1 MYICTCDGVCLC
13 VDMYM
18 FIYMIVSCKFIRAHI
33 AFCMYVMTM
42 YSAVRMPLVS
52 NCAR

>member
-1 MYICTCDGVCLC
+1 MCVC

-18 FIYMIVSCKFIRAHI
+18 CIYMIVPRKYIRAHI

-42 YSAVRMPLVS
+42 YSAVRIPLVS
-52 NCAR
+52 NCAI